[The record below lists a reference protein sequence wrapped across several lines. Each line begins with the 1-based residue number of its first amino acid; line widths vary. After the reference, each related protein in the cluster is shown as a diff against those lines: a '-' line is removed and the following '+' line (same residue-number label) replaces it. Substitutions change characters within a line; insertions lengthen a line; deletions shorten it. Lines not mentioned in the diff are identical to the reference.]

1 MKIDIFLKFFDQ
13 KQAEGE
19 KYNFIKSHVKDVYI
33 PIEKK
38 VKIAN
43 SIIDKSFTIECDE
56 EKCIIHVDSVTKYIA
71 TCMALFDAYTDIE
84 RINKNN
90 SISDFDK
97 LNERK
102 IFDYIIDDI
111 DQRELKEFNMVI
123 QMVTDDLFT
132 NKYSI

>member
-19 KYNFIKSHVKDVYI
+19 KYNFIKSHVKDIYI

-38 VKIAN
+38 IDIAN
-43 SIIDKSFTIECDE
+43 KVIDKSYTIKSDE
-56 EKCIIHVDSVTKYIA
+56 EKHIYTDSVTKYIS
-71 TCMALFDAYTDIE
+71 TCMALFDTYTDIE

-90 SISDFDK
+90 PISDFDK

-102 IFDYIIDDI
+102 IFDYIIDNI
-111 DQRELKEFNMVI
+111 NQRELKEFNMVI

-132 NKYSI
+132 NKYFI

>member
-1 MKIDIFLKFFDQ
+1 MKIDIFLKLFDQ
-13 KQAEGE
+13 KHTEGE
-19 KYNFIKSHVKDVYI
+19 KYNFIKSHVKDIYI

-43 SIIDKSFTIECDE
+43 SIIDKSFTIESDDE
-56 EKCIIHVDSVTKYIA
+56 KYIIHVDSVTKYIA